1 MDKRVQF
8 MFAMALG
15 AVVGASVGAEVEF
28 METQFMSAVL
38 GSLICSFLFAVILKL
53 KNSFA

>member
-1 MDKRVQF
+1 
-8 MFAMALG
+8 MALG